1 MSLNTFCHLTII
13 IQRVYTKYMT
23 NLKDYINDFGRT
35 IQELE
40 ARQDLTPQ
48 EYEDKYDEALE
59 ETMQNII
66 NRLIGGE
73 V

>member
-1 MSLNTFCHLTII
+1 
-13 IQRVYTKYMT
+13 MT